1 MITFRPRSIG
11 KSMAANVAISDTD
24 HYTRR
29 IRLTHHYGYRR
40 GEWANITGV
49 VTLNPRGL
57 GYRLCYS
64 VVYPDGEKDFI
75 AICDSCNYE
84 LEVKS
89 KHDKPQTQTYWIDE
103 VEK

>member
-1 MITFRPRSIG
+1 MITFRGKTIG
-11 KSMAANVAISDTD
+11 KSLSARHLIEDTD
-24 HYTRR
+24 HYTSR
-29 IRLTHHYGYRR
+29 IRYTHHYGYRR
-40 GEWANITGV
+40 GEWATITGV

-84 LEVKS
+84 LEINK
-89 KHDKPQTQTYWIDE
+89 KDK
-103 VEK
+103 

>member
-1 MITFRPRSIG
+1 MITFRGRSNG
-11 KSMAANVAISDTD
+11 KSMAAKVAIADTD
-24 HYTRR
+24 HYTSR
-29 IRLTHHYGYRR
+29 IRYTHQYGYRR
-40 GEWANITGV
+40 GEWATITGV

-89 KHDKPQTQTYWIDE
+89 KHDEPKTQNYWIDE

>member
-1 MITFRPRSIG
+1 MITFRGRSNG
-11 KSMAANVAISDTD
+11 KSMAAKVAIADTD
-24 HYTRR
+24 HYTSR
-29 IRLTHHYGYRR
+29 IRNTHTYGYRR
-40 GEWANITGV
+40 GEWATITGV

-84 LEVKS
+84 LEINK
-89 KHDKPQTQTYWIDE
+89 KDK
-103 VEK
+103 